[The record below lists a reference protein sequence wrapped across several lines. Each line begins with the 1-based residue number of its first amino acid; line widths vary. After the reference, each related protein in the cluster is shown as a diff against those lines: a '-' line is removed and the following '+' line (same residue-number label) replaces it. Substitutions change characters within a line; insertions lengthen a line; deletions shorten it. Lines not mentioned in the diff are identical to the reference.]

1 MNTAIQTMQ
10 GSDSDYGYFRDE
22 IRKAR
27 VVIFVSNLTDI
38 RAMIAHLKRLGVSCH
53 VALIGMAAPA
63 MRERF
68 HELQDQ
74 TGWQTLPQVFA
85 DGRFIGGYDELF
97 AYDFGVAGSSNKK
110 IPWPARVLGIGGL
123 IPFIIGAAALWWA
136 PGAWRADALRLLLL
150 YSAVILSFVGAVH
163 WGRALSQRDQSD
175 SALWLP
181 MSLSVVPALV
191 AWGSFVLPPTQ
202 TIAVMLA
209 AFIGQ
214 YFFDA
219 SLVRRDRLP
228 AWYRSLRGGLTIVV
242 STCLIAA
249 ALALAT
255 RPPAAV
261 TPAAA
266 TDCYGCDSAP
276 RPWTVSRDS
285 T

>member
-1 MNTAIQTMQ
+1 MSTVIQTMQ
-10 GSDSDYGYFRDE
+10 MYDSDFGYFQDE
-22 IRKAR
+22 IRNAR

-38 RAMIAHLKRLGVSCH
+38 RAMVAHLKRLGVSYH
-53 VALIGMAAPA
+53 VALMGMAAPA

-110 IPWPARVLGIGGL
+110 IPGPARVLGIGGL
-123 IPFIIGAAALWWA
+123 IPFIIGAAALWWV

-163 WGRALSQRDQSD
+163 WGRALSQRNQSD

-191 AWGSFVLPPTQ
+191 AWGSFVLPPMQ
-202 TIAVMLA
+202 TIAAMLA

-214 YFFDA
+214 YFIDV
-219 SLVRRDRLP
+219 SLIRGERALV
-228 AWYRSLRGGLTIVV
+228 WYRSLRRGLTLVV
-242 STCLIAA
+242 SVCLVAA

-255 RPPAAV
+255 RPPTVV

-266 TDCYGCDSAP
+266 TDCYGCGSGP
-276 RPWTVSRDS
+276 RTWTVSHHS
-285 T
+285 A